1 VGRAGVRAQRERRG
15 GGGERMSGM
24 SSPGA
29 SKPEDETSMNAI
41 TASARPATHAR
52 TSTRSR
58 LRVPAARTWL
68 AAGQW
73 LVTLLLCAFLI
84 VPVVMSIMAG
94 LTVNYFKGLS
104 SGLTLRWLVEV
115 WTQYHGS
122 VWLSLEV
129 AAATL
134 LITLLTGVPAG
145 YVLARSKTRLSRII
159 EECLVLPIAL
169 PGLASALALL
179 VVYGGFTRF
188 RMSAAFIVVG
198 HVVFTLPFM
207 VRAVAAICASSDLRM
222 LEEGAA
228 SLGANFFERFVTIVL
243 PNARP
248 GIVAGALAVL
258 TLSIGE
264 FNLTW
269 MLHTPDTKTLPV
281 GLADTYA
288 SLRIEIGSA
297 YTILFFIMTMPLLVA
312 MQWLGVDATGQRGA
326 AKKRGG
332 VSSAEPASMSAST
345 PSPGSITTP

>member
-1 VGRAGVRAQRERRG
+1 MDSLITPSAPDLREQ
-15 GGGERMSGM
+15 
-24 SSPGA
+24 P
-29 SKPEDETSMNAI
+29 P
-41 TASARPATHAR
+41 SARPRRFALP
-52 TSTRSR
+52 S
-58 LRVPAARTWL
+58 ARTW
-68 AAGQW
+68 AACAQW
-73 LVTLLLCAFLI
+73 GVTLATCAFLI
-84 VPVVMSIMAG
+84 VPVVMSILAG
-94 LTVNYFKGLS
+94 LTVNYFRGIA
-104 SGLTLRWLVEV
+104 SGLTLRWLDQV
-115 WTQYHGS
+115 WTQYHAS
-122 VWLSLEV
+122 VFLSLEV

-134 LITLLTGVPAG
+134 VVTLLAGVPAG
-145 YVLARSKTRLSRII
+145 YALARSRTRASRWI
-159 EECLVLPIAL
+159 EELLVMPVAL

-179 VVYGGFTRF
+179 VVYGGFTAF

-207 VRAVAAICASSDLRM
+207 VRPVSAVCASADLRT

-228 SLGANFFERFVTIVL
+228 SLGANFVQRFFTIVL

-297 YTILFFIMTMPLLVA
+297 YTIVFFIMTMPLLVA
-312 MQWLGVDATGQRGA
+312 MQWLGVDAS
-326 AKKRGG
+326 GG
-332 VSSAEPASMSAST
+332 RHERKPRSHKDSR
-345 PSPGSITTP
+345 

>member
-1 VGRAGVRAQRERRG
+1 
-15 GGGERMSGM
+15 
-24 SSPGA
+24 
-29 SKPEDETSMNAI
+29 MNSV
-41 TASARPATHAR
+41 THTARPPAPPPSAPATRRRALPRLSSR
-52 TSTRSR
+52 T
-58 LRVPAARTWL
+58 LL

-73 LVTLLLCAFLI
+73 LVTLALCAFLI

-94 LTVNYFKGLS
+94 LTVNYFKGVS
-104 SGLTLRWLVEV
+104 SGLTLRWLIEV
-115 WTQYHGS
+115 WTQYHAS
-122 VWLSLEV
+122 VFLSLEV

-134 LITLLTGVPAG
+134 VITLLTGVPAG
-145 YVLARSKTRLSRII
+145 YVLARSKTRLSRLI
-159 EECLVLPIAL
+159 EEFLVLPIAL

-179 VVYGGFTRF
+179 VVYGGFTMF
-188 RMSAAFIVVG
+188 RMSVWFIVLG

-207 VRAVAAICASSDLRM
+207 VRAVAAVCASADLRT

-228 SLGANFFERFVTIVL
+228 SLGASFLQRFVTIVL
-243 PNARP
+243 PNVRP

-312 MQWLGVDATGQRGA
+312 MQWLGVDATGQRNTS
-326 AKKRGG
+326 AKRLASRQSRRSRTPR
-332 VSSAEPASMSAST
+332 SSST
-345 PSPGSITTP
+345 SGQPDSTRSNDTP

>member
-1 VGRAGVRAQRERRG
+1 
-15 GGGERMSGM
+15 
-24 SSPGA
+24 
-29 SKPEDETSMNAI
+29 
-41 TASARPATHAR
+41 
-52 TSTRSR
+52 
-58 LRVPAARTWL
+58 
-68 AAGQW
+68 
-73 LVTLLLCAFLI
+73 
-84 VPVVMSIMAG
+84 
-94 LTVNYFKGLS
+94 
-104 SGLTLRWLVEV
+104 V
-115 WTQYHGS
+115 WTQYHSS
-122 VWLSLEV
+122 VFLSLEV

-134 LITLLTGVPAG
+134 FITLLTGVPGG

-159 EECLVLPIAL
+159 EEFLVLPIAL

-179 VVYGGFTRF
+179 VVYGGFTMF
-188 RMSAAFIVVG
+188 RMSVAFIVVG

-207 VRAVAAICASSDLRM
+207 VRAVAAVCASSDLRT

-228 SLGANFFERFVTIVL
+228 SLGASFFQRFITIVL

-312 MQWLGVDATGQRGA
+312 MQWLGVDATGQRSAG
-326 AKKRGG
+326 KKR
-332 VSSAEPASMSAST
+332 VAASRSKPTPTST
-345 PSPGSITTP
+345 S